1 MHSLVAQ
8 GELAFLREALNNPG
22 ESSSCTTGRD
32 TTGRDTGRDTTG
44 RDTGRVT
51 TGLGT
56 ATGLL
61 SPPLA
66 LQYL

>member
-22 ESSSCTTGRD
+22 ESSSCTTGRE
-32 TTGRDTGRDTTG
+32 TTGRDTG

-61 SPPLA
+61 APPLA

>member
-32 TTGRDTGRDTTG
+32 TGRYTGRDT
-44 RDTGRVT
+44 TGRVT

-61 SPPLA
+61 APPLA

>member
-32 TTGRDTGRDTTG
+32 TGRDTGRYTG
-44 RDTGRVT
+44 RDTTGRVT

-61 SPPLA
+61 YPPLA